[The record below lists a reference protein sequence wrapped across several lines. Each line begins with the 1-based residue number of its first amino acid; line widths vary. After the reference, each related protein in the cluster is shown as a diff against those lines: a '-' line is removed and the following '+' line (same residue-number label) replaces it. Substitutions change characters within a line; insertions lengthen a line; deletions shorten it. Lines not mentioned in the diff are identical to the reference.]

1 MENLLERL
9 QVLFARQ
16 VIANAV
22 AKPLAPIA
30 CVARRTSTPTQ
41 FPRHA
46 SDRKSLITIE
56 PTHPTAS
63 SSSSSSSSLTSNNR
77 KRKRRVE
84 SKQLTEVA
92 APARVK
98 ASSDMMCPIRIDVDV
113 NGTRYQDTLLLNAYV
128 WHALVRYVDSAAPGH
143 WLTLLYVSIHLLYL
157 QRVVSA
163 VTGSHRGPNRIGR
176 ALLREYE
183 GRHLR
188 VDSPP
193 ADHVHVLHR
202 RGHQRTREP
211 PSDLLGPA
219 HRRVSSKLWD
229 IVLVLTFLIARWVGL
244 TIWLSFLLLRSCET
258 NSSGISAASSPTS
271 RHSRARYA
279 VSKRS
284 WLIALIPLMLMLCYS
299 MCD

>member
-30 CVARRTSTPTQ
+30 SVARRTSTPTQ

-56 PTHPTAS
+56 PTHPS
-63 SSSSSSSSLTSNNR
+63 SSSAPSLTNSNNNR

-84 SKQLTEVA
+84 SKQLTEVV

-128 WHALVRYVDSAAPGH
+128 SM
-143 WLTLLYVSIHLLYL
+143 
-157 QRVVSA
+157 
-163 VTGSHRGPNRIGR
+163 
-176 ALLREYE
+176 
-183 GRHLR
+183 
-188 VDSPP
+188 
-193 ADHVHVLHR
+193 VL
-202 RGHQRTREP
+202 
-211 PSDLLGPA
+211 
-219 HRRVSSKLWD
+219 
-229 IVLVLTFLIARWVGL
+229 
-244 TIWLSFLLLRSCET
+244 
-258 NSSGISAASSPTS
+258 
-271 RHSRARYA
+271 
-279 VSKRS
+279 
-284 WLIALIPLMLMLCYS
+284 
-299 MCD
+299 